1 MNRIAFS
8 RFAARPLARTY
19 HSVGQSSA
27 SPAQL
32 VQDAL
37 GLQPKAASVL
47 LKTLDTQVP
56 AHGFSEAAITT
67 ELRSQGLSDA
77 ARQVFPHGRGG
88 VLDLVLTHLVRE
100 RARLFEFAEE
110 TSLVRSEKTLL
121 DNVSAL
127 VRRRIQG
134 NEPIGEHL
142 SDVLSKLALPTN
154 MGASLKELHALS
166 DDIWFLAGDESH
178 DFSWY
183 NRRLVLSSLYVST
196 EMFMSQD
203 RSSGYRDTYEFLE
216 RRLAEANTA
225 KYVYESV
232 GEWSWFNAL
241 AVYNI
246 QKAFFSRG

>member
-1 MNRIAFS
+1 MNRIAIS
-8 RFAARPLARTY
+8 RLVTRPLARAY
-19 HSVGQSSA
+19 HSVGQSA
-27 SPAQL
+27 VSPAQL
-32 VQDAL
+32 VEQEL
-37 GLQPKAASVL
+37 GLQPKAVNFL

-56 AHGFSEAAITT
+56 AHGFSEVAITT

-100 RARLFEFAEE
+100 RARLFDFAEE
-110 TSLVRSEKTLL
+110 TGLVRSEKTLM

-134 NEPIGEHL
+134 NEPLGEHL
-142 SDVLSKLALPTN
+142 SEVLSNLTMPTN
-154 MGASLKELHALS
+154 IGASLKELNNLS

-196 EMFMSQD
+196 EMFMAQD

-216 RRLAEANTA
+216 RRLAEADTA

-232 GEWSWFNAL
+232 GEWTWFNAM